1 MAASYVT
8 FGSYNSRVDFH
19 LDFIHREI
27 SPPAPKTATVNI
39 PLAHGILDLTERL
52 TGTEPIF
59 NNRNIDLA
67 FELRSMRSAWMT
79 DYANIMQC
87 LHGRVLNVTLSND
100 SAYYWNG
107 RVTVGMLEDHGF
119 TAGITISI
127 DAFPFKW
134 KNTSSTVGTYTLS
147 STARSVTVNISD
159 QIALP
164 EFSTSGTA
172 NIEYNGQIFAA
183 NSSVLS
189 PPGMLLK
196 KGSCTVK
203 LTGSGSCTVRY
214 RGGAL

>member
-1 MAASYVT
+1 MAASQVT
-8 FGSYNSRVDFH
+8 FGSYNSKVDFH
-19 LDFIHREI
+19 LDYIHREI
-27 SPPAPKTATVNI
+27 SPPAAKTATVDI
-39 PLAHGILDLTERL
+39 PLAHGTLDLTERL
-52 TGTEPIF
+52 IGTEPVF
-59 NNRNIDLA
+59 RNRNIDLT

-87 LHGRVLNVTLSND
+87 LHGRVLNVTISND
-100 SAYYWNG
+100 SAYYWRG
-107 RVTVGMLEDHGF
+107 RLSVGMLEDHGF

-134 KNTSSTVGTYTLS
+134 KNTSTTVGTYSLTS
-147 STARSVTVNISD
+147 SARTVSLTISD

-183 NSSVLS
+183 SSSVLS

-196 KGSCTVK
+196 KGSCQVK
-203 LTGSGSCTVRY
+203 LTGSGSCTFRY